1 MKYYAVGSRE
11 FLRQS
16 FYLYTVVEEAFGSI
30 GSNFIHDDDDDDV
43 GDATPDESFS
53 VLILR
58 Y

>member
-30 GSNFIHDDDDDDV
+30 GSNFIHDDDDV